1 MNVPYRRR
9 TVLAALG
16 GLALGACGR
25 ERARESAAGASAVA
39 TKPISGGELLFAFD
53 GAAVT
58 QFVLDPHKSAFAPHH
73 RIMRSIFDGLVV
85 ALADNRFGPWL
96 ARSWEVSPDAS
107 VYTFRLREGVTFH
120 DGTPFDAQAVKIN
133 LDRIADPKNAL
144 FAQSD
149 LGPYAATEVV
159 DSLTVRVRFS
169 GGYAPFLANLS
180 KSSLG
185 LMSPAALRL
194 YGDQIPAHPTGTGPF
209 RFRSLESGTE
219 VSLERNPVYQ
229 WAPLGVKNSGP
240 AWLSRLTFRN
250 VPEEAT
256 RVAVLQS
263 GQAGAADLIPPQNLP
278 ALRQSSDFRV
288 VEGELLNHNYSLFL
302 NLTREPWS
310 DVRVREAFRL
320 SLDLDAAVKTIYLGS
335 FARAWSPISPS
346 ILGYD
351 KSLEGSWRPD
361 RASARRTLDSLGWQE
376 GADGV
381 RSKDGK
387 RLTVVVID
395 TQGNREKRLDL
406 MTLLRHQL
414 RETGFD
420 VRIESEPT
428 GTYLA
433 KVAAGEYDLIAA
445 SQFASDPD
453 VLRHIYTPATRAQFS
468 ASKVDDAEL
477 DRVLDAACRELDSS
491 ARVRLYEKA
500 QRRIIEQTYAIP
512 AYVLIYNIAS
522 ASRVQGIA
530 IDAHGFP
537 SFHDAWVAS

>member
-25 ERARESAAGASAVA
+25 ESAAGPRATA
-39 TKPISGGELLFAFD
+39 TKPVSGGELLFAFD

-96 ARSWEVSPDAS
+96 AHSWDVSPDAS

-159 DSLTVRVRFS
+159 DGLTVRVRFS
-169 GGYAPFLANLS
+169 GGYAPLLANLS

-194 YGDQIPAHPTGTGPF
+194 YGDQIHAHPTGTGPF

-229 WAPLGVKNSGP
+229 WAPPGPKNAGP

-263 GQAGAADLIPPQNLP
+263 GQAGAADLIPPQNLL

-310 DVRVREAFRL
+310 DARVREAFKL

-346 ILGYD
+346 VLGYD
-351 KSLEGSWRPD
+351 KSLEGSWTPD

-381 RSKDGK
+381 RAKDGK

-420 VRIESEPT
+420 VRIDSEPM

-433 KVAAGEYDLIAA
+433 KVATGEYDLLAA

-468 ASKVDDAEL
+468 ASKVDDPEL
-477 DRVLDAACRELDSS
+477 DRVLDAASREPDSS
-491 ARVRLYEKA
+491 ARVRLYKKA
-500 QRRIIEQTYAIP
+500 QHRIIEQTYAIP
-512 AYVLIYNIAS
+512 AYVLIYNVAS
-522 ASRVQGIA
+522 ASRVEGIA

-537 SFHDAWVAS
+537 TFHDAWVAS